1 MNNMRRLLNWKL
13 GLDASDWPGATP
25 SGKCQGLAA
34 GVNCSMIG
42 PETLQGPVRWPS
54 CALQPAFVLCFRVS
68 HLPIELSREL
78 DGGG

>member
-1 MNNMRRLLNWKL
+1 MRRLLNWKL

-42 PETLQGPVRWPS
+42 PETLQGPNPVASWMVVAE
-54 CALQPAFVLCFRVS
+54 C
-68 HLPIELSREL
+68 LPPYVVAHSKMIGSTAPKN
-78 DGGG
+78 